1 MVDINL
7 TLQQQM
13 QCRRCMCQQRCRQ
26 MLYFNCINV
35 DKLILSEQQCII
47 E

>member
-1 MVDINL
+1 MSKADINL

-26 MLYFNCINV
+26 MRTFNCINV
-35 DKLILSEQQCII
+35 VVGIS
-47 E
+47 